1 MTKPVIPL
9 LMLVITETV
18 WSGIMTSMVT
28 GHVLRSYIPQMK
40 HYMLHISL
48 LILGFMHTL
57 LGVRAFQVEQHAENA
72 SADSNLLLQWH
83 WGFNDVIQVAN
94 IATIGALY
102 TSISG
107 LGNEPN
113 MCASFAAGVA
123 LRMFVHDN
131 AAVLT
136 QNLLDSVTSSLP
148 VQFISLD
155 AVLTRGGNG
164 VGDCSGGPF
173 RMFFDQTELIVLIF
187 RIFLLAIP
195 FAATVQ
201 WTRRLVRSFKSR
213 GTRRFSAM
221 RLLSSALMSCAMIL
235 QVLMIVRLSIDGV
248 NGSIVGFYMSLL
260 MGCIWESL
268 LSTYDIRGKFVSFLL
283 LVVLIFV

>member
-1 MTKPVIPL
+1 
-9 LMLVITETV
+9 
-18 WSGIMTSMVT
+18 MTSMVT
-28 GHVLRSYIPQMK
+28 GHVLRSYVPQMK

-94 IATIGALY
+94 VATIGALY

-148 VQFISLD
+148 VQFVSLD
-155 AVLTRGGNG
+155 AVRS
-164 VGDCSGGPF
+164 VRA
-173 RMFFDQTELIVLIF
+173 RMTFIIHLLITLDHF
-187 RIFLLAIP
+187 YH
-195 FAATVQ
+195 
-201 WTRRLVRSFKSR
+201 S
-213 GTRRFSAM
+213 
-221 RLLSSALMSCAMIL
+221 LME
-235 QVLMIVRLSIDGV
+235 
-248 NGSIVGFYMSLL
+248 YH
-260 MGCIWESL
+260 
-268 LSTYDIRGKFVSFLL
+268 
-283 LVVLIFV
+283 

>member
-1 MTKPVIPL
+1 
-9 LMLVITETV
+9 
-18 WSGIMTSMVT
+18 
-28 GHVLRSYIPQMK
+28 
-40 HYMLHISL
+40 
-48 LILGFMHTL
+48 MHTL

-148 VQFISLD
+148 VQFVSLD
-155 AVLTRGGNG
+155 AVRSVYDFYHSLTYNTRPIL
-164 VGDCSGGPF
+164 S
-173 RMFFDQTELIVLIF
+173 
-187 RIFLLAIP
+187 LAY
-195 FAATVQ
+195 
-201 WTRRLVRSFKSR
+201 
-213 GTRRFSAM
+213 G
-221 RLLSSALMSCAMIL
+221 
-235 QVLMIVRLSIDGV
+235 
-248 NGSIVGFYMSLL
+248 MSLEHTRMRIL
-260 MGCIWESL
+260 NR
-268 LSTYDIRGKFVSFLL
+268 Y
-283 LVVLIFV
+283 